1 MPNVGT
7 LAGLRLDGLH
17 FGVEGGASGA
27 ACGMTKRRPRLLT
40 LPTPLDSILT
50 GLCTSAGTSAGYSHG
65 DAGYSHIL
73 PNVTNPSPHFEA
85 WEPLT
90 GDVVTLSIGLT
101 WIVPRVHGAKRSQ
114 HLSNCCA
121 SANPLPP
128 ISHYCMN
135 YCVFSHSASSPAQCY
150 RRHYAYYCD

>member
-101 WIVPRVHGAKRSQ
+101 WIVPRVTRCQKIPAPLKLLRLSKSTPS
-114 HLSNCCA
+114 HL
-121 SANPLPP
+121 PLLHELLCIQP
-128 ISHYCMN
+128 
-135 YCVFSHSASSPAQCY
+135 FSKLSSPMLPSPL
-150 RRHYAYYCD
+150 RILL